1 MTLTLRYAAVSDRGL
16 IRSGNQDSVYAG
28 PRLIAVADGMGGM
41 AAGDLAS
48 SIVIGAL
55 AILDEDVPRGDLT
68 TALAGAVEEANA
80 RIRSTVEEN
89 PQMEGMGTTLTGFL
103 FSGSTLGMV
112 HIGDSRA
119 YRLREGRLTQ
129 VTKDDTY
136 VQMLVDEGQ
145 LDPDDAET
153 HPQRSLL
160 LRALGSNEVEPTF
173 ASIEAVAGDR
183 YLLCSDGLSG
193 VVSDDTISE
202 VLTGIADPQEAVDR
216 LLQLALRGG
225 GPDNIT
231 VLIADITDADIIEA
245 APIVAGAAA
254 AGRDDVSHADPS
266 TAAARAA
273 ATTAGTETGPAV
285 EEAAEEPQP
294 SKRRGRARWY
304 ALIAIL
310 LVGIVV
316 SAGYLV
322 YQGQYYVGVDD
333 SGNVAAFQGF
343 NGEVLGLPLSS
354 VEVAS
359 DRSVD
364 DLTPDARR
372 KVEAGLPAND
382 REDALRIL
390 EFMTSAGPDNGNLLE
405 LCPQASPEPEAT
417 DSPSP
422 SGGDESE
429 SPSPEATSST
439 PSPEATSSTP
449 VPGVDCRLN
458 E

>member
-48 SIVIGAL
+48 SIVISAL
-55 AILDEDVPRGDLT
+55 SILDEDVPRGDLT
-68 TALAGAVEEANA
+68 AALAGAVEEANA
-80 RIRSTVEEN
+80 RIRATVEEN

-119 YRLREGRLTQ
+119 YRLRGGELVQ

-145 LDPDDAET
+145 LSPEDAET

-173 ASIEAVAGDR
+173 ASLEAVPGDR

-193 VVSDDTISE
+193 VVSDET
-202 VLTGIADPQEAVDR
+202 IADVLRQVSDPHEAVDR

-225 GPDNIT
+225 APDNVT
-231 VLIADITDADIIEA
+231 VLIADINDTDIIEA

-254 AGRDDVSHADPS
+254 SGRDEASSADPS

-273 ATTAGTETGPAV
+273 ATTNGSDHAPAAPV
-285 EEAAEEPQP
+285 EEPVEVEAPR
-294 SKRRGRARWY
+294 KRGKARWY
-304 ALIAIL
+304 VLIAIL
-310 LVGIVV
+310 LVGIIV

-322 YQGQYYVGVDD
+322 YQGQYFVGVDD
-333 SGNVAAFQGF
+333 NGKVAVFQGF
-343 NGEVLGLPLSS
+343 NGEVVGVALSS
-354 VEVAS
+354 VEIAS
-359 DRSVD
+359 DRSIE

-372 KVEAGLPAND
+372 KVEAGIPAND
-382 REDALRIL
+382 REHAIDIL
-390 EFMTSAGPDNGNLLE
+390 ENMTDSGPDNGNLLD
-405 LCPQASPEPEAT
+405 LCPPPADSTNPENDAAET
-417 DSPSP
+417 PSP
-422 SGGDESE
+422 S
-429 SPSPEATSST
+429 TST
-439 PSPEATSSTP
+439 GPT
-449 VPGVDCRLN
+449 PGVDCRVN

>member
-55 AILDEDVPRGDLT
+55 SILDEDVPRGDLT
-68 TALAGAVEEANA
+68 AALAGAVEEANA
-80 RIRSTVEEN
+80 RIRATVEEN

-119 YRLREGRLTQ
+119 YRLRGGELVQ

-145 LDPDDAET
+145 LSPEDAET

-173 ASIEAVAGDR
+173 ASLDAVPGDR

-193 VVSDDTISE
+193 VVSDET
-202 VLTGIADPQEAVDR
+202 IADVLRQVPDPHEAVDR

-225 GPDNIT
+225 APDNVT
-231 VLIADITDADIIEA
+231 VLIADISDADIIEA

-254 AGRDDVSHADPS
+254 SGRDEASNADPS

-273 ATTAGTETGPAV
+273 ATTNGSDHPPVAAV
-285 EEAAEEPQP
+285 EEPVEVEPP
-294 SKRRGRARWY
+294 RKRGKARWY
-304 ALIAIL
+304 VLIAIL
-310 LVGIVV
+310 LVGIIV

-322 YQGQYYVGVDD
+322 YQGQYFVGVDD
-333 SGNVAAFQGF
+333 NGKVAVFQGF
-343 NGEVLGLPLSS
+343 NGEVVGVTLSS
-354 VEVAS
+354 VEIAS
-359 DRSVD
+359 DRSIE

-372 KVEAGLPAND
+372 KVEAGIPAND
-382 REDALRIL
+382 REHAIDIL
-390 EFMTSAGPDNGNLLE
+390 ENMTDSGPDNGNLLD
-405 LCPQASPEPEAT
+405 LCPPPADSTNPENDAAET
-417 DSPSP
+417 PSP
-422 SGGDESE
+422 S
-429 SPSPEATSST
+429 TST
-439 PSPEATSSTP
+439 GPT
-449 VPGVDCRLN
+449 PGVDCRVN

>member
-55 AILDEDVPRGDLT
+55 SVLDEDVPRGDLT
-68 TALAGAVEEANA
+68 AALAGAVEDANA
-80 RIRSTVEEN
+80 RIRTTVEEN

-119 YRLREGRLTQ
+119 YRLRGGELVQ

-145 LDPDDAET
+145 LSPEDAET

-173 ASIEAVAGDR
+173 ASLEAVPGDR

-193 VVSDDTISE
+193 VVSDET
-202 VLTGIADPQEAVDR
+202 IADVLRQVPDPHEAVDR

-225 GPDNIT
+225 APDNVT
-231 VLIADITDADIIEA
+231 VLIADISDADIIEA

-254 AGRDDVSHADPS
+254 FGRDDASSADPS

-273 ATTAGTETGPAV
+273 ATTNNNNGPDPIP
-285 EEAAEEPQP
+285 EEPVAEVEP
-294 SKRRGRARWY
+294 PRKRGKARWY
-304 ALIAIL
+304 VLIAVL
-310 LVGIVV
+310 LVGIII

-322 YQGQYYVGVDD
+322 YQGQYFVGVDD
-333 SGNVAAFQGF
+333 DGKVAVFQGF
-343 NGEVLGLPLSS
+343 NGEALGVSLSS
-354 VEVAS
+354 VEISS

-372 KVEAGLPAND
+372 KVEAGIPAND
-382 REDALRIL
+382 REHAIEIL
-390 EFMTSAGPDNGNLLE
+390 ENMTDPGPNNGNLLD
-405 LCPQASPEPEAT
+405 LCPPTPDSTSPEDNPTPDSTSPEDTPTAT
-417 DSPSP
+417 PSP
-422 SGGDESE
+422 S
-429 SPSPEATSST
+429 TST
-439 PSPEATSSTP
+439 GPA
-449 VPGVDCRLN
+449 PGVDCRVN

>member
-55 AILDEDVPRGDLT
+55 SILDEDVPRGDLT
-68 TALAGAVEEANA
+68 AALAGAVEEANA
-80 RIRSTVEEN
+80 RIRATVEEN

-119 YRLREGRLTQ
+119 YRLRGGELVQ

-145 LDPDDAET
+145 LSPEDAET

-173 ASIEAVAGDR
+173 ASLDAVPGDR

-193 VVSDDTISE
+193 VVSDET
-202 VLTGIADPQEAVDR
+202 IADVLRQVPDPHEAVDR

-225 GPDNIT
+225 APDNVT
-231 VLIADITDADIIEA
+231 VLIADISDADIIEA

-254 AGRDDVSHADPS
+254 SGRDEASNADPS

-273 ATTAGTETGPAV
+273 ATTNGSDHPPVAAV
-285 EEAAEEPQP
+285 EEPVEVEPP
-294 SKRRGRARWY
+294 RKRGKARWY
-304 ALIAIL
+304 VLIAIL
-310 LVGIVV
+310 LVGIIV

-322 YQGQYYVGVDD
+322 YQGQYFVGVDD
-333 SGNVAAFQGF
+333 NGKVAVFQGF
-343 NGEVLGLPLSS
+343 NGEVVGVTLSS
-354 VEVAS
+354 VEIAS
-359 DRSVD
+359 DRSIE

-372 KVEAGLPAND
+372 KVEAGIPAND
-382 REDALRIL
+382 REHAIDIL
-390 EFMTSAGPDNGNLLE
+390 ENMTDSSPNNGNLLD
-405 LCPQASPEPEAT
+405 LCPPPADSTNPENDAAET
-417 DSPSP
+417 PSP
-422 SGGDESE
+422 S
-429 SPSPEATSST
+429 TST
-439 PSPEATSSTP
+439 GPT
-449 VPGVDCRLN
+449 PGVDCRVN